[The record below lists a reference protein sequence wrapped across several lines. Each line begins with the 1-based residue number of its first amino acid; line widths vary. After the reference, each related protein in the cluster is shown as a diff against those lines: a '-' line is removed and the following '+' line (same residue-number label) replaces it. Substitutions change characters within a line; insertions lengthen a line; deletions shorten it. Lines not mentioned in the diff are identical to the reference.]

1 MSNVIV
7 IEGYLIQSKLE
18 AALKSLI
25 GDGWIGR
32 ELKVGDTRRRWD
44 MAYRLDGATT
54 VVEFDGDEHY
64 RNALKIKVDREKDAI
79 AAELGYSVVRV
90 PYWVQLTTETLR
102 HYFGLEGVIEQSFPH
117 GFIATKIFP
126 ASYCELGVERFRRE
140 LEALPVVM
148 RDAVIQSLE
157 ARAAEHGLEYVLP
170 NRLSDLISNA

>member
-7 IEGYLIQSKLE
+7 IEGYLVQSKLE
-18 AALKSLI
+18 TALKVLV

-44 MAYRLDGATT
+44 MAYRRDGATT

-64 RNALKIKVDREKDAI
+64 RNALKVKVDREKDAI

-102 HYFGLEGVIEQSFPH
+102 HYFELEGVIEQSFPH
-117 GFIATKIFP
+117 GFIATRIFP
-126 ASYCELGVERFRRE
+126 ASYCELGVQRFRRE
-140 LEALPVVM
+140 LEALPAAV
-148 RDAVIQSLE
+148 RDAVIRSLE

-170 NRLSDLISNA
+170 HRLTGLISNA